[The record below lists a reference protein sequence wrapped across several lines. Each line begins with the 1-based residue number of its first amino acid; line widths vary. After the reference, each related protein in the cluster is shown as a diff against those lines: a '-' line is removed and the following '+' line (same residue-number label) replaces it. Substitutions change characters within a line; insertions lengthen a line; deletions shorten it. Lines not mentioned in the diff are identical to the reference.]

1 MKLARERECVGE
13 PLAGDKAI
21 NEWAHVVKQGGTAD
35 CISSVL
41 VVVNQPQGRFFSE
54 RAHMGLKED
63 LLSVEAEALERLSQA
78 HESQALEQVRV
89 AVMGKKGQLTQLMRQ
104 MGQVEKEER
113 PKIGA
118 LANEVRAHVEE
129 ALSQKLAEIKEL
141 ELERQMKDSAVDIT
155 LPGRRL
161 SPGTQHL
168 ISQIREEIEDIFVG
182 LGYTVEDGPYIET
195 TYYNF
200 TALNAPEDHPSRSA
214 KDTFYVR
221 DRSEE
226 GASKLHLPG
235 ESDVLLRT
243 QTSGVQ
249 VHVMEERKPPI
260 YMICPGTVFRPD
272 TPDANHL
279 PQFTQVEGL
288 VVDKGI
294 TFGDLKGTLDHLCRE
309 LFGKDRETRYRPHFF
324 PFTEPSCEVDV
335 SCGVCHGQGC
345 RFCKNTG
352 WLEILGCGMVDP
364 NVFKYCGID
373 PEEYTGFAFG
383 IGVERVAA
391 LRYDL
396 PDLRMLVVGDM
407 RFLKQF

>member
-1 MKLARERECVGE
+1 MAMSDELRAIQKRVEQGLA
-13 PLAGDKAI
+13 KAR
-21 NEWAHVVKQGGTAD
+21 T
-35 CISSVL
+35 
-41 VVVNQPQGRFFSE
+41 
-54 RAHMGLKED
+54 
-63 LLSVEAEALERLSQA
+63 LE
-78 HESQALEQVRV
+78 ALEQVRV
-89 AVMGKKGQLTQLMRQ
+89 ASLGKKGSLTAIMRS
-104 MGQVEKEER
+104 MGRLPKEER
-113 PKIGA
+113 PAMGQ
-118 LANEVRAHVEE
+118 LANTVRANVEAAIGQRREQLAKAALE
-129 ALSQKLAEIKEL
+129 ARISAEVA
-141 ELERQMKDSAVDIT
+141 DVT

-161 SPGTQHL
+161 SHGTEHL

-182 LGYTVEDGPYIET
+182 LGYTVEDGPFVET

-214 KDTFYVR
+214 QDTFYVV
-221 DRSEE
+221 DN
-226 GASKLHLPG
+226 ASKGKESHALG

-249 VHVMEERKPPI
+249 VHVMEEKRPPI

-272 TPDANHL
+272 TADANHL

-288 VVDKGI
+288 VVDEGI

-309 LFGKDRETRYRPHFF
+309 IFGQDRATRYRPHFF

-335 SCGVCHGQGC
+335 SCGVCGGVGC

-364 NVFKYCGID
+364 NVFGYVGID
-373 PEEYTGFAFG
+373 SERYSGFAFG

-396 PDLRMLVVGDM
+396 PDLRMLMTGDM
-407 RFLKQF
+407 RFLGQF

>member
-1 MKLARERECVGE
+1 MAMSDELRAIQERVEQGLA
-13 PLAGDKAI
+13 KAR
-21 NEWAHVVKQGGTAD
+21 T
-35 CISSVL
+35 
-41 VVVNQPQGRFFSE
+41 
-54 RAHMGLKED
+54 
-63 LLSVEAEALERLSQA
+63 LE
-78 HESQALEQVRV
+78 ALEQVRV
-89 AVMGKKGQLTQLMRQ
+89 ASLGKKGSLTAIMRS
-104 MGQVEKEER
+104 MGRLPKEER
-113 PKIGA
+113 PAMGQ
-118 LANEVRAHVEE
+118 LANTVRANVEAAIGQRREQLAKAALE
-129 ALSQKLAEIKEL
+129 ARISAEAA
-141 ELERQMKDSAVDIT
+141 DVT

-161 SPGTQHL
+161 SHGTEHL

-182 LGYTVEDGPYIET
+182 LGYTVEDGPFVET

-214 KDTFYVR
+214 QDTFYVV
-221 DRSEE
+221 DN
-226 GASKLHLPG
+226 ASKGKESHALG

-249 VHVMEERKPPI
+249 VHVMEEKRPPI

-272 TPDANHL
+272 TADANHL

-288 VVDKGI
+288 VVDEGI

-309 LFGKDRETRYRPHFF
+309 IFGQDRATRYRPHFF

-335 SCGVCHGQGC
+335 SCGVCGGVGC

-364 NVFKYCGID
+364 NVFGYVGID
-373 PEEYTGFAFG
+373 SERYSGFAFG

-396 PDLRMLVVGDM
+396 PNLRMLMTGDM
-407 RFLKQF
+407 RFLGQF

>member
-1 MKLARERECVGE
+1 MAMSDELRAIQERVEQGLA
-13 PLAGDKAI
+13 KAR
-21 NEWAHVVKQGGTAD
+21 T
-35 CISSVL
+35 
-41 VVVNQPQGRFFSE
+41 
-54 RAHMGLKED
+54 
-63 LLSVEAEALERLSQA
+63 LE
-78 HESQALEQVRV
+78 ALEQVRV
-89 AVMGKKGQLTQLMRQ
+89 ASLGKKGSLTAIMRS
-104 MGQVEKEER
+104 MGRLPKEER
-113 PKIGA
+113 PAMGQ
-118 LANEVRAHVEE
+118 LANTVRANVEAAIGQRREQLAKAALE
-129 ALSQKLAEIKEL
+129 ARISAEAA
-141 ELERQMKDSAVDIT
+141 DVT

-161 SPGTQHL
+161 SHGTEHL

-182 LGYTVEDGPYIET
+182 LGYTVEDGPFVET

-214 KDTFYVR
+214 QDTFYVV
-221 DRSEE
+221 DN
-226 GASKLHLPG
+226 ASKGKEFHALG

-249 VHVMEERKPPI
+249 VHVMEEKRPPI

-272 TPDANHL
+272 TADANHL

-288 VVDKGI
+288 VVDEGI

-309 LFGKDRETRYRPHFF
+309 IFGQDRATRYRPHFF

-335 SCGVCHGQGC
+335 SCGVCGGVGC

-364 NVFKYCGID
+364 NVFGYVGID
-373 PEEYTGFAFG
+373 SERYSGFAFG

-396 PDLRMLVVGDM
+396 PDLRMLMTGDM
-407 RFLKQF
+407 RFLGQF

>member
-1 MKLARERECVGE
+1 MAMSDELRAIQELVEQGLA
-13 PLAGDKAI
+13 KAR
-21 NEWAHVVKQGGTAD
+21 T
-35 CISSVL
+35 
-41 VVVNQPQGRFFSE
+41 
-54 RAHMGLKED
+54 
-63 LLSVEAEALERLSQA
+63 LE
-78 HESQALEQVRV
+78 ALEQVRV
-89 AVMGKKGQLTQLMRQ
+89 ASLGKKGSLTAIMRS
-104 MGQVEKEER
+104 MGRLPKEER
-113 PKIGA
+113 PAMGQ
-118 LANEVRAHVEE
+118 LANTVRANVEAAIGQRREQLAKAALE
-129 ALSQKLAEIKEL
+129 ARISAEAA
-141 ELERQMKDSAVDIT
+141 DVT

-161 SPGTQHL
+161 SHGTEHL

-182 LGYTVEDGPYIET
+182 LGYTVEDGPFVET

-214 KDTFYVR
+214 QDTFYVV
-221 DRSEE
+221 DN
-226 GASKLHLPG
+226 ASKGKESHALG

-249 VHVMEERKPPI
+249 VHVMEEKRPPI

-272 TPDANHL
+272 TADANHL

-288 VVDKGI
+288 VVDEGI

-309 LFGKDRETRYRPHFF
+309 IFGQDRATRYRPHFF

-335 SCGVCHGQGC
+335 SCGACGGVGC

-364 NVFKYCGID
+364 NVFGYVGID
-373 PEEYTGFAFG
+373 SERYSGFAFG

-396 PDLRMLVVGDM
+396 PDLRMLMTGDM
-407 RFLKQF
+407 RFLGQF